1 MKTINYESKT
11 TRQGALATL
20 FVFAIANI
28 IVLISSEG
36 AMEILS
42 LIILL
47 VSISLLIGMI
57 FGYILAMKTIK
68 DKIISAAEKEEV
80 KIATK
85 GLTAISGKLIFIT
98 DGIKLKEVVLKK
110 NSFAVET
117 DDGRVAEK
125 QVSDNLSNYTFLIG
139 ETPRST
145 AKTPEGGIY

>member
-1 MKTINYESKT
+1 MKTINYENKGK
-11 TRQGALATL
+11 RKMILVVL
-20 FVFAIANI
+20 FVFATIPALQMI
-28 IVLISSEG
+28 IGKSP
-36 AMEILS
+36 ILS

-47 VSISLLIGMI
+47 VIISILIGMV